1 MGRGVESGLWRKIRY
16 GPGVPRRS
24 RGGTNVRFIIPHGFP
39 GVNPPNSGGIDWYRR
54 AVSINIREEQKLEL
68 ENRSAEGCG
77 YKSGALP
84 GCAPLAVAFVPMQQ
98 RATPAYDSGEALAR
112 GTLFPGLDLPFM
124 NMVNKT
130 PEQSL
135 PLRELMA
142 LDFVLD
148 EMELYLDTHRK
159 DAEAFATYQSM
170 LKLARE
176 GRERYTALYGP
187 VTQTDLLGAKSYT
200 WLNAPWPWDAGKED

>member
-1 MGRGVESGLWRKIRY
+1 MQTDK
-16 GPGVPRRS
+16 
-24 RGGTNVRFIIPHGFP
+24 
-39 GVNPPNSGGIDWYRR
+39 PN
-54 AVSINIREEQKLEL
+54 ET
-68 ENRSAEGCG
+68 GCG
-77 YKSGALP
+77 TGNGLLP
-84 GCAPLAVAFVPMQQ
+84 GACAPLAFPYIPTQENNPP
-98 RATPAYDSGEALAR
+98 RYGREEALQT
-112 GTLFPGLDLPFM
+112 GTLFPGLNLPFKDAIIS
-124 NMVNKT
+124 KT
-130 PEQSL
+130 KMENTAL
-135 PLRELMA
+135 AELMA